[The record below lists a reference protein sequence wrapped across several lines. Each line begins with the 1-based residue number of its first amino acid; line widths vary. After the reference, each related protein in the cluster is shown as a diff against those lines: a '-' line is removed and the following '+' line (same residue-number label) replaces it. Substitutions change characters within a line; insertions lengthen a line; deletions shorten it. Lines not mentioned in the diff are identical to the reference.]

1 MILLISQ
8 RYNDLVTDLV
18 IDWLNYKKANFLRI
32 NGYDLLLDVNFSTNL
47 EKFTLTSQNLSSD
60 DINVI
65 WYRRWYN
72 LNMFPKEYETTSE
85 FKDSDKVIDYVKDEF
100 RGFKEFFFESLR
112 EKKWIHK
119 PPYLR
124 QKVVEKPLELKI
136 AIKNGLSI
144 PKTLACN
151 NKESLLIFRKTLKKE
166 LIIKNLKT
174 VGVFT
179 PPTPFKKPVATYTQN
194 LTLKEINKLPNKF
207 SPIIVQEK
215 IDKHFEIRVF
225 YFKKKCYSMCIFSQV
240 EKKTS
245 VDFRNYSTDM
255 RQRMVP
261 YKLPKEIEIKIEL
274 FMTEIELETGS
285 IDLIYAKDSNYYF
298 LEVNP
303 EGQLGMVSLPC
314 NYYLEKKIAKE
325 LIKKDYK

>member
-1 MILLISQ
+1 MILIVSQ

-18 IDWLNYKKANFLRI
+18 VDWLSYKKANFLRI
-32 NGYDLLLDVNFSTNL
+32 NGYDLLLDINFSTDL
-47 EKFTLTSQNLSSD
+47 ENFTLTKEKISSN

-72 LNMFPKEYETTSE
+72 SNMFPKEYSTISE

-112 EKKWIHK
+112 DKKWIHR

-124 QKVVEKPLELKI
+124 QNVVEKPLELKI
-136 AIKNGLSI
+136 ATKHGLNI

-151 NKESLLIFRKTLKKE
+151 NKEALLLFRKNLGKE

-174 VGVFT
+174 VGVFPHT
-179 PPTPFKKPVATYTQN
+179 SLFKKPVATYTQS
-194 LTLKEINKLPNKF
+194 LSLEEINALPKRF
-207 SPIIVQEK
+207 TPILVQEK
-215 IDKHFEIRVF
+215 IEKLFEIRVF
-225 YFKKKCYSMCIFSQV
+225 YFNSKCYSMCIFSQV

-255 RQRMVP
+255 KQRMIP
-261 YKLPKEIEIKIEL
+261 YKLPQEIEIKIKL
-274 FMTEIELETGS
+274 FMSEVGLETGS
-285 IDLIYAKDSNYYF
+285 IDMIYAKDSNYYF

-303 EGQLGMVSLPC
+303 EGQFGMVSLPC
-314 NYYLEKKIAKE
+314 NYYIEKEIAKE
-325 LIKKDYK
+325 LIKQDKK